1 MKYLFIGAHP
11 DDTDLS
17 CGGTMAKLS
26 EEGHKVRSI
35 ALSMCNAALLDEF
48 PSAAKILG
56 VKESIHNFTVRTI
69 HTQRGQLA
77 DCFFQRRDR
86 YDFVFTHSLIDR
98 HLDHRTVAEESI
110 RIFNKNLISYMQ
122 PLNGNEEPNY
132 FVEISEEQLEK
143 KISAILCYKSQ
154 LHRPYMNRDF
164 IRSLAI
170 VNGIKCGKLYA
181 EGFKVVRLV
190 QSL

>member
-1 MKYLFIGAHP
+1 MKALFIGAHP

-17 CGGTMAKLS
+17 CGGTMSKLS

-35 ALSMCNAALLDEF
+35 ALSMCDAALLDEF
-48 PSAAKILG
+48 PEAAKILG

-77 DCFFQRRDR
+77 DCFFERRDK
-86 YDFVFTHSLIDR
+86 YDFVFTHSLTDR
-98 HLDHRTVAEESI
+98 HLDHRTVAEEST
-110 RIFNKNLISYMQ
+110 RIFNRNVLSYIQ
-122 PLNGNEEPNY
+122 PLNGSENANY
-132 FVEISEEQLEK
+132 FVELSEEQLEK
-143 KISAILCYKSQ
+143 KIAALACYKSQ
-154 LHRPYMNRDF
+154 AHRKYMDPDF
-164 IRSLAI
+164 IRAWARY
-170 VNGIKCGKLYA
+170 NGIKCGKLYA